1 MFHYVDRSIT
11 LIANH
16 ARVNQVVISLEIAAP
31 TFILT
36 AGRIATI
43 TGTPDM
49 NTTRLAALVL
59 LCAIASIVHAQS
71 PRDVI
76 AKRID
81 AEAESLL
88 SLYKHIHAHPELAF
102 QEEQTA
108 ARLAKE
114 LRAVGFEVT
123 TKVGVTGVVG
133 VLKNGVGPKILV
145 RADMDALPI
154 IEDTGLPYLSKVR
167 TRDADGLDVG
177 VMHACGHDLNVA
189 CLVGTARILAS
200 LKDRWNGTLILIG
213 QPAEEIGA
221 GAKAMLED
229 GLLKRFPR
237 PDFALALHCDGR
249 YPAGHVNY
257 REGQM
262 QANVDSVDILVKGKG
277 GHGAAPHATIDPIV
291 IAARIVLD
299 LQTIVSRERNPLE
312 PAVVTVGAIHGGTK
326 HNIIPDEV
334 KMQLTVRTLTDKSR
348 ADVLEAITR
357 ISKAAAYA
365 AKAPE
370 PIVKLR
376 NESFTPSLYNEKDL
390 TTKLT
395 ALFKATLGPDK
406 VHERPMSM
414 GGEDFSQFT
423 RAGLRTF
430 YWHLGTADPVAFA
443 ASLKGGKALASTH
456 SPFYAPVPEPTLR
469 TGVLT
474 MSLAVLELM
483 NEKKKTP

>member
-1 MFHYVDRSIT
+1 MKPF
-11 LIANH
+11 LA
-16 ARVNQVVISLEIAAP
+16 SLGLL
-31 TFILT
+31 LT
-36 AGRIATI
+36 PA
-43 TGTPDM
+43 M
-49 NTTRLAALVL
+49 
-59 LCAIASIVHAQS
+59 LCAQGRMPDIA
-71 PRDVI
+71 
-76 AKRID
+76 RINKALD
-81 AEAESLL
+81 AEADSLL
-88 SLYKHIHAHPELAF
+88 ALYKQIHAYPELAF

-114 LRAVGFEVT
+114 LRAAGFVVT
-123 TKVGVTGVVG
+123 EKIGVTGVVG
-133 VLKNGVGPKILV
+133 VLKNGDGPVILV

-154 IEDTGLPYLSKVR
+154 VEDTKLPYASKLR
-167 TRDADGLDVG
+167 TRDRDGLDVG
-177 VMHACGHDLNVA
+177 IMHACGHDMNVT
-189 CLVGTARILAS
+189 CLVGTARTLTAM
-200 LKDRWNGTLILIG
+200 KDRWKGTLIFIG

-221 GAKAMLED
+221 GARAMLEA
-229 GLLKRFPR
+229 GLLAKFPR

-334 KMQLTVRTLTDKSR
+334 KMQLTVRTMNDR
-348 ADVLEAITR
+348 ARAEVLESIAR
-357 ISKAAAYA
+357 IAKAAALGA
-365 AKAPE
+365 RAPE
-370 PIVKLR
+370 PVVTTR
-376 NESFTPSLYNEKDL
+376 GESFTPALINEKEL
-390 TTKLT
+390 TVKLT
-395 ALFKATLGPDK
+395 ALFKDVLGPER

-443 ASLKGGKALASTH
+443 EAKKPGGKALANTH
-456 SPFYAPVPEPTLR
+456 SPYYAPVPEPTLR

-474 MSLAVLELM
+474 MSMAVLELM
-483 NEKKKTP
+483 NEPRRK

>member
-1 MFHYVDRSIT
+1 M
-11 LIANH
+11 
-16 ARVNQVVISLEIAAP
+16 
-31 TFILT
+31 
-36 AGRIATI
+36 RIAWWLVTVFFL
-43 TGTPDM
+43 GSSA
-49 NTTRLAALVL
+49 NGLAQEAKSARKPLV
-59 LCAIASIVHAQS
+59 ASIEKII
-71 PRDVI
+71 DVN
-76 AKRID
+76 A
-81 AEAESLL
+81 ASLL
-88 SLYKHIHAHPELAF
+88 ALYKQIHASPELAF
-102 QEEQTA
+102 QEEKTA
-108 ARLAKE
+108 TRLATE
-114 LRAVGFEVT
+114 LRRSGFAVTE
-123 TKVGVTGVVG
+123 KVGGTGVVG
-133 VLKNGVGPKILV
+133 VLKNGKGPTILV

-154 IEDTGLPYLSKVR
+154 IEDTKLPYASKIR
-167 TRDADGLDVG
+167 TRDKDGLDVG
-177 VMHACGHDLNVA
+177 VMHACGHDMNVA
-189 CLVGTARILAS
+189 CLVGTARVMTAM
-200 LKDRWNGTLILIG
+200 KDRWKGTLVFIG

-334 KMQLTVRTLTDKSR
+334 KMQLTVRTMNDKAR
-348 ADVLEAITR
+348 QEVLESITR
-357 ISKAAAYA
+357 IARAAALA

-370 PIVKLR
+370 PVVKLR
-376 NESFTPSLYNEKDL
+376 DESFTPALVNEKEL
-390 TTKLT
+390 TQKMVT
-395 ALFKATLGPDK
+395 LFKDVLGK
-406 VHERPMSM
+406 ERVHERPMSM

-423 RAGLRTF
+423 RAGIRTF
-430 YWHLGTADPVAFA
+430 YWHLGVVTEEAYA
-443 ASLKGGKALASTH
+443 ASKKPGGMALANTH
-456 SPFYAPVPEPTLR
+456 SPFFAPVPEPTLR

-474 MSLAVLELM
+474 MSMAILELT
-483 NEKKKTP
+483 ESKKK